1 MFNQTEEDFLLS
13 CVQEVFKVWSSH
25 GKADLNISVNNGQA
39 AVHLDLQLR
48 EPNQLHTCGHHKQE
62 KAYPLPWKYKSPVK
76 KEKDRVRAAEHQ
88 RKLKQSQF
96 PFSAASPS
104 TIPTSA
110 ASAATPT
117 FSSSSSTTVP
127 VVTSLTSPL
136 QSSAAPAVVSSTTP
150 VLSSS

>member
-39 AVHLDLQLR
+39 AVHLDFQLG
-48 EPNQLHTCGHHKQE
+48 EPNQLHARGQHKYE
-62 KAYPLPWKYKSPVK
+62 EAYSLPRKYKSPVK

-110 ASAATPT
+110 ASAAPPTP
-117 FSSSSSTTVP
+117 SSGAWCDPPSRSPSPKCSLVLTVNFC
-127 VVTSLTSPL
+127 V
-136 QSSAAPAVVSSTTP
+136 QNCDF
-150 VLSSS
+150 